1 MFKKLIHALIAST
14 VVLSPA
20 AVLAQAFPTKPV
32 RLILPFPPGGP
43 TDLLG
48 RTIAQKLS
56 EQMGQQVVP
65 ENRPG
70 AGGNVGLEVAAKS
83 PPDGYSLVLTSSVI
97 ASAPSMYAK
106 LGYKQ
111 SDLAPISL
119 VSEIKNILLVHP
131 AVPAKNRSEEHTSE
145 LQS

>member
-1 MFKKLIHALIAST
+1 PSSAFILCCVIAAGAAMAQQY
-14 VVLSPA
+14 PA
-20 AVLAQAFPTKPV
+20 KPV

-48 RTIAQKLS
+48 RALSQKLG

-70 AGGNVGLEVAAKS
+70 AGGNLGVELAAKS
-83 PPDGYSLVLTSSVI
+83 PPDGYTTVLTSSVI
-97 ASAPSMYAK
+97 ELAPALYAK
-106 LGYKQ
+106 LNYKQ

-119 VSEIKNILLVHP
+119 VAEVRNILLV
-131 AVPAKNRSEEHTSE
+131 
-145 LQS
+145 